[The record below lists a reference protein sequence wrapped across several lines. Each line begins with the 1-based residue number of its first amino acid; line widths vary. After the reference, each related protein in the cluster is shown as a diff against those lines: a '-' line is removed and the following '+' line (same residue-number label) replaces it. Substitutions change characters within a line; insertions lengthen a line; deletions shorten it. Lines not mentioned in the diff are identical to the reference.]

1 MRWATLMSMV
11 FMFLGAAACAQSE
24 ANTNGPDTKACAAL
38 AGARKHPWSVN
49 SAEFIHSPFT
59 VTIKGG
65 HDTGKTV
72 TVSVPFCRI
81 TGMVKPTR
89 ESDIRFEVWLP
100 PRADWNGKFEGVG
113 SGASLGNI
121 QYRSLMRGVM
131 RGYATVAT
139 DNGHQSGDDPFD
151 WSWALGHPPR
161 IVDFGYRAEHTA
173 TLAGKAL
180 TRRFYGRAPQH
191 SYFVGC
197 SQGGHHAFME
207 AERFPEDYDGIV
219 AGAPAY
225 SWTGEMTGQA
235 WNAHVLSQTSEG
247 ALPPQKLQLLYQ
259 AVAKACAGVDG
270 LIDDPRQCSFDP
282 GVIECKSNDQSS
294 CLTHEQAV
302 AVSKMY
308 EGPKSSSGAQVYP
321 GLMRGGE
328 SEWDRLW
335 SDPKKLGGSGLSFY
349 HFVVSK
355 SIEWKPSML
364 NFDRDP
370 AAARRKLSDSLDA
383 DRPDL
388 SRFAERGGKII
399 VYHGWAD
406 DMVPSQVSTD
416 FYASVE
422 KQIGN
427 ARRENFYRLFMVPG
441 MGHCGGGPG
450 ANVLFRSEQAAAV
463 PLDPNRDMLTALEQ
477 WVEHGRAPS
486 SFVAS
491 RLNKE
496 GAVERTRLVC
506 AYPHLAKYRGTGDV
520 SSADNWA
527 CSSEPAPHLHP
538 GPAGK

>member
-1 MRWATLMSMV
+1 MRWATLMGV
-11 FMFLGAAACAQSE
+11 AFMFLSAASCAQSK
-24 ANTNGPDTKACAAL
+24 ANTNVTDTKACTAL
-38 AGARKHPWSVN
+38 AGAGKHPWSVN
-49 SAEFIHSPFT
+49 SAEFVHPPFT
-59 VTIKGG
+59 VTIRGG
-65 HDTGKTV
+65 HDTGKNV
-72 TVSVPFCRI
+72 TVSVPFCRVI
-81 TGMVKPTR
+81 GTVKPTR
-89 ESDIRFEVWLP
+89 ESDIRFELWLP

-121 QYRSLMRGVM
+121 QYRPLIRGLV

-151 WSWALGHPPR
+151 MSWALGQAPR
-161 IVDFGYRAEHTA
+161 IVDFGYRAEHTV
-173 TLAGKAL
+173 TLAGKVL
-180 TRRFYGRAPQH
+180 TRRFYRRAPQH

-247 ALPPQKLQLLYQ
+247 ALPPQKLELLYQ

-282 GVIECKSNDQSS
+282 AAIECKGREQGS

-302 AVSKMY
+302 AVNKMY
-308 EGPKSSSGAQVYP
+308 EGPRISTGAQVYP
-321 GLMRGGE
+321 GLTRGGE
-328 SEWDRLW
+328 SGWDRLW
-335 SDPKKLGGSGLSFY
+335 SDPKKLGGSWLSFY
-349 HFVVSK
+349 RFAVF
-355 SIEWKPSML
+355 ENPGWEPSML

-370 AAARRKLSDSLDA
+370 AVAKRKLGDSLDA
-383 DRPDL
+383 DKPDL

-399 VYHGWAD
+399 VYHGWGD

-416 FYASVE
+416 YYSSVGA
-422 KQIGN
+422 QMGT
-427 ARRENFYRLFMVPG
+427 ARLENFYRLFMVPG

-450 ANVLFRSEQAAAV
+450 ANVIFRSEQATAV
-463 PLDPNRDMLTALEQ
+463 PLNPDRDLLTALEQ
-477 WVEHGRAPS
+477 WVEHDRAPS
-486 SFVAS
+486 NFVAS
-491 RLNKE
+491 RVNKE
-496 GAVERTRLVC
+496 GAIERTRLVC
-506 AYPHLAKYRGTGDV
+506 AYPKIAKYRGMGDV
-520 SSADNWA
+520 NSADNWT

-538 GPAGK
+538 ETAGK